1 MILTWNYRKLQEF
14 NEAGNEGSFKC
25 TANVRKPKKLSNKT
39 NNEQTQKEQKGHY
52 DLNMVP
58 QLASV
63 SAL

>member
-1 MILTWNYRKLQEF
+1 MKLQEF

-25 TANVRKPKKLSNKT
+25 TANVRKPKLSKLTMSKHK
-39 NNEQTQKEQKGHY
+39 EEQKGHY

-58 QLASV
+58 RLASV